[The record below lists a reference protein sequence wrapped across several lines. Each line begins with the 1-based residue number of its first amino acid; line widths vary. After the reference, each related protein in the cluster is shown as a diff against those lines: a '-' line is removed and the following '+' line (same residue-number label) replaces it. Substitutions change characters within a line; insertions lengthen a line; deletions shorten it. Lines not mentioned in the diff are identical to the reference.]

1 MRANLATT
9 RRELDDL
16 KQAVVSSNDEAWRKG
31 GSLLRALRDFFTD
44 LLKGDYSKL
53 EVRGRQLA
61 PACGRACPLHL
72 HLHGTLHT
80 DGCGGTCLAGQAA
93 NWSSAS
99 CLPPLR
105 SFLSAR
111 RCPCRP

>member
-9 RRELDDL
+9 RRELVDL
-16 KQAVVSSNDEAWRKG
+16 KPAVVSSNDEAWRKG

-72 HLHGTLHT
+72 HGTLHT
-80 DGCGGTCLAGQAA
+80 AH
-93 NWSSAS
+93 
-99 CLPPLR
+99 
-105 SFLSAR
+105 
-111 RCPCRP
+111 